1 MKIRMN
7 IGALLSWPAD
17 VVRRRSARM
26 GTWSARRV
34 RLTLGIFAVGASASL
49 AGAVYTGTQLHDDS
63 ATADAGRAAVDTA
76 RTSVPALLTYDFN
89 TVDQQFK
96 ARYDSLAG
104 EFKNEFQSL
113 GDQRII
119 PVAKDRHIVTKAE
132 VAASGVVAQSR
143 NDVSVLMFVN
153 QTTTNSDSPDPKLD
167 GSRIRVSMTKT
178 PDGWR
183 IAGLEPI

>member
-1 MKIRMN
+1 MKIR
-7 IGALLSWPAD
+7 LLWSWPAD
-17 VVRRRSARM
+17 VIHRRSVRL

-34 RLTLGIFAVGASASL
+34 VLTLGAAAVGTAVSL
-49 AGAVYTGTQLHDDS
+49 AGAIDTGTELHDKS
-63 ATADAGRAAVDTA
+63 AASDAGRAANAAA

-96 ARYDSLAG
+96 ARYDSLTG
-104 EFKNEFQSL
+104 QFKKDFQSL

-119 PVAKDRHIVTKAE
+119 PAAKDRHIVTKAE
-132 VAASGVVAQSR
+132 VIASGVVEQSH
-143 NDVSVLMFVN
+143 NDVTLLMFVN
-153 QTTTNSDSPDPKLD
+153 QTTTNSDAPAPRLD
-167 GSRIRVSMTKT
+167 GSRIRVSMTHT